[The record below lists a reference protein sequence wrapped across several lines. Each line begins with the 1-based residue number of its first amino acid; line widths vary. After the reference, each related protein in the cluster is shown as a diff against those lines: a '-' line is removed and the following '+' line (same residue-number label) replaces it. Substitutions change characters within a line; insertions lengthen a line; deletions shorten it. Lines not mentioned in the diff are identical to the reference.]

1 MTMTTIFKPKFL
13 VFIAVTFL
21 SISAYS
27 QSTTLD
33 TKRGFKNF
41 VIGDNKTKFDGNLE
55 YYKTTT
61 EGNTGYKYKP
71 KTLSETYVFNY
82 EFNLI
87 LLFFDKDNK
96 LVTINLVK
104 EYDKDS
110 YAKAT
115 EELTAIIKN
124 LTGLFGQIS
133 EKYQDDKESR
143 IGAAWAGNEIILMC
157 TNKYSGYNVGSQ
169 TEIMISKYNKAD
181 AVGF

>member
-1 MTMTTIFKPKFL
+1 MTMTTTIKPRLFL
-13 VFIAVTFL
+13 FIATIV
-21 SISAYS
+21 ISVSAFC

-55 YYKTTT
+55 YYKTTS
-61 EGNTGYKYKP
+61 EGNVGYKYKP
-71 KTLSETYVFNY
+71 KTVSETYVFNY

-87 LLFFDKDNK
+87 LLFFDKSDK

-110 YAKAT
+110 YSKAT
-115 EELTAIIKN
+115 EELTDIIKN

-133 EKYQDDKESR
+133 EKYQDEKESR